1 MKIMIKQ
8 FAAAAVAATILTGC
22 CQTRRAVASWEYKVV
37 SRDAYAEATE
47 KHLNELAGQGWTVVS
62 VSTTSR
68 GEHTIPS
75 AMIVLKRPKQ
85 P

>member
-8 FAAAAVAATILTGC
+8 FAAAAVAATVLTGC
-22 CQTRRAVASWEYKVV
+22 CTTRHDVASWEYKVV

-47 KHLNELAGQGWTVVS
+47 KHLNELADQGWTVVS
-62 VSTTSR
+62 VSTSFR
-68 GEHTIPS
+68 GENTVP
-75 AMIVLKRPKQ
+75 AALIVLKRPRQ